1 MRWCFVQND
10 ENAVLFVKSANYGA
24 DFAKK
29 EKERTKEK
37 VRKNIKAKDKKER

>member
-1 MRWCFVQND
+1 MQND
-10 ENAVLFVKSANYGA
+10 ENAGQFVKSANFGA
-24 DFAKK
+24 YFAKK